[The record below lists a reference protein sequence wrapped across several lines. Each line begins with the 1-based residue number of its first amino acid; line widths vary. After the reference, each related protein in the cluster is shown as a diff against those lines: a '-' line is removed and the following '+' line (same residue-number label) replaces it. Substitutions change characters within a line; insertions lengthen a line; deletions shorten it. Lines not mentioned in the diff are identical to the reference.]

1 MNPNLHI
8 SRQVSVPILILVIGV
23 ATAAYFVGS
32 RPRASLEPL
41 QEKVW
46 SVAVVEAVRR
56 DVKTQIRVFGEIAAG
71 REAEIRAMVAGQL
84 VELNPTFRN
93 GTRIGAGTE
102 LAVIDPTNYELGLA
116 ERRAEQEQ
124 ALALVQEYERE
135 LEWEEELLEN
145 AGLQVKLAKRG
156 LERMN
161 ALALDGRESKKARD
175 DAEMTLSTAR
185 QGQLQRAQATVRLR
199 ARIRQQRAAY
209 ERVRTLLASAER
221 ELSHTRV
228 VAPFDG
234 HIADVKLALGQRV
247 AVGESLGRL
256 IAATELEARFEV
268 PEADFARLMQTG
280 GGNDAPNA
288 VIGRDVEISWK
299 LGEELIEFK
308 AVISRIGA
316 EIDASMGGIQLFAVL
331 APDASQAGLRVGA
344 FVEISVH
351 DVEYESVFLLPS
363 KAISDEG
370 HAYLL
375 DGERLKVV
383 DVTVLRRF
391 GGQVVVEAALD
402 EGSKIVTSQFSGIGP
417 GLKARAL

>member
-1 MNPNLHI
+1 MIPNLHI
-8 SRQVSVPILILVIGV
+8 PRQVSVPILVLVIGV
-23 ATAAYFVGS
+23 AVAGYFVGS

-46 SVAVVEAVRR
+46 SVAVVEAIRR
-56 DVKTQIRVFGEIAAG
+56 DVKPKIRVFGEILAG

-84 VELNPTFRN
+84 VELNPEFRN
-93 GTRIGAGTE
+93 GTLIVTGTM
-102 LAVIDPTNYELGLA
+102 LAVIDPTDYELGLA
-116 ERRAEQEQ
+116 ERRSEQEQ

-185 QGQLQRAQATVRLR
+185 QGELQRAQATVRLR
-199 ARIRQQRAAY
+199 ARIKQQRAAY
-209 ERVRTLLASAER
+209 ERVRTQLATAER

-234 HIADVKLALGQRV
+234 YIADVKLALGQRV
-247 AVGESLGRL
+247 AVGETLGRL

-268 PEADFARLMQTG
+268 PEADFARLMQSG
-280 GGNDAPNA
+280 GGVDAPNA
-288 VIGRDVEISWK
+288 VIGREVDISWR
-299 LGEELIEFK
+299 LGEEVIEFK

-316 EIDASMGGIQLFAVL
+316 EIDAAMGGIELFAVL
-331 APDASQAGLRVGA
+331 APDASRAGLRVGA
-344 FVEISVH
+344 FVEIDVQ
-351 DVEYESVFLLPS
+351 DVEYESVFLLPA
-363 KAISDEG
+363 KAVSDAG
-370 HAYLL
+370 HAYIL
-375 DGERLKVV
+375 DGDRLKIV

-391 GGQVVVEAALD
+391 GGEVLVEAAFE
-402 EGSKIVTSQFSGIGP
+402 EGSEIITNQFSGIGP

>member
-1 MNPNLHI
+1 
-8 SRQVSVPILILVIGV
+8 
-23 ATAAYFVGS
+23 
-32 RPRASLEPL
+32 
-41 QEKVW
+41 
-46 SVAVVEAVRR
+46 
-56 DVKTQIRVFGEIAAG
+56 
-71 REAEIRAMVAGQL
+71 
-84 VELNPTFRN
+84 
-93 GTRIGAGTE
+93 
-102 LAVIDPTNYELGLA
+102 
-116 ERRAEQEQ
+116 
-124 ALALVQEYERE
+124 
-135 LEWEEELLEN
+135 
-145 AGLQVKLAKRG
+145 
-156 LERMN
+156 
-161 ALALDGRESKKARD
+161 
-175 DAEMTLSTAR
+175 
-185 QGQLQRAQATVRLR
+185 
-199 ARIRQQRAAY
+199 
-209 ERVRTLLASAER
+209 
-221 ELSHTRV
+221 
-228 VAPFDG
+228 
-234 HIADVKLALGQRV
+234 
-247 AVGESLGRL
+247 
-256 IAATELEARFEV
+256 
-268 PEADFARLMQTG
+268 MQTG